1 MTEAKQGDT
10 VKVHYKGT
18 LTDGTVFDS
27 TYEQEPLEFTIGEGK
42 IIPGFEESVVG
53 MEEGQTK
60 DVSVAPEQAYGDYN
74 ENGVVNFPRENL
86 PEDIN
91 PELGMTLQMT
101 TPEEQTV
108 YVTVTEIED
117 ETITLDANHP
127 LAGKDLHFQIELL
140 EVNQSA

>member
-10 VKVHYKGT
+10 VKVHYQGT

-60 DVSVAPEQAYGDYN
+60 DVSVQPEQAYGDYN

-140 EVNQSA
+140 EVNSGS

>member
-10 VKVHYKGT
+10 VKVHYQGT

-27 TYEQEPLEFTIGEGK
+27 THEQEPLEFTIGEGK
-42 IIPGFEESVVG
+42 IIPGFEESIVG

-60 DVSVAPEQAYGDYN
+60 DVSVTPDQAYGDYN

-140 EVNQSA
+140 EVNSSS